1 MCYNLTTVEHKEKS
15 LGNDAKNFFNLG
27 IYRNICQRLGNP
39 LIWLLPIC
47 IKFTNLASQDEYSG
61 YKHVIND
68 ESYKLFLKNK
78 LYSNINNKI

>member
-27 IYRNICQRLGNP
+27 VYGNLYQTLGNP

-47 IKFTNLASQDEYSG
+47 ILITNLASQDEYSG
-61 YKHVIND
+61 YKHEIN
-68 ESYKLFLKNK
+68 EVTYKLFLKNK
-78 LYSNINNKI
+78 LYSNINNKV